1 MTPEFTPGLILIL
14 GAVLVPL
21 LTGRLRTVYMLALPI
36 IAFAYLMNLP
46 EGEFGQVQVF
56 DLTLV
61 TLRIDRLSS
70 LFGYIFLIAAFL
82 GLLYASHLK
91 GALEHVAALIY
102 AGSAVAA
109 VFAGDLVTL
118 FIFWEGTA
126 ISSVF
131 LIWARG
137 SESAYRAGMR
147 YLIVQVG
154 SGVLLIAGIVVHLS
168 TTGSIAFGD
177 IGTGSLA
184 GNLIF
189 VAFGIKCAFPLLHTW
204 LQDAYPE
211 ATVSG
216 TVILS
221 AFTTKLAIYALAR
234 GYAGTEILIPIGA
247 VMAVFPIYYGL
258 IANDLRRVLAYALI
272 CQLGFMVVGIGI
284 GTELSLNGAAAHA
297 LASILYKA
305 LLFMATGAVLHRVGT
320 IQASELG
327 GLYRSMPWTAGF
339 CVVGAASISALP
351 LFSGFVSKAMTV
363 DAAMYGGHFWAWLAL
378 MVASVGVFHFT
389 AIRVPYLAFF
399 GPDRGMRCEE
409 APANM
414 MAAMAITAVLC
425 LLIGVAPGALYAILP
440 YAVEYRPY
448 TFDHVVAQLQLLAFA
463 ALAFVVLLR
472 LGVYPRPVRSTNLDF
487 DWLFRV
493 PVKWLAERLAAGVD
507 ASSKE
512 MDHLRRLAGREL
524 VAHLYVVLGPH
535 GLLARTWTIG
545 FAVLLMTVVLGMGL
559 LFNFLASQPAPL

>member
-1 MTPEFTPGLILIL
+1 MTTEFSPGLILIV
-14 GAVLVPL
+14 GALLLPL
-21 LTGRLRTVYMLALPI
+21 LPGRLRTVYMLALPVV
-36 IAFAYLMNLP
+36 AFAYLLGLP
-46 EGEFGQVQVF
+46 EGEFGHIEVF

-70 LFGYIFLIAAFL
+70 VFGYIFLIAAFL
-82 GLLYASHLK
+82 GLIYASHLK
-91 GALEHVAALIY
+91 DTLQHVAALIY

-109 VFAGDLVTL
+109 VFAGDLITL

-154 SGVLLIAGIVVHLS
+154 SGVLLIAGIVVHL
-168 TTGSIAFGD
+168 TATGSIAFGD
-177 IGTGSLA
+177 IGLGTLA
-184 GNLIF
+184 GTLIF

-234 GYAGTEILIPIGA
+234 GYAGTELLIPIGA

-284 GTELSLNGAAAHA
+284 GTELSLNGATAHA

-320 IQASELG
+320 IEASDLG
-327 GLYRSMPWTAGF
+327 GLYKSMPWTAGF
-339 CVVGAASISALP
+339 CIVGAASISALP

-363 DAAMYGGHFWAWLAL
+363 DAAMYGGHFWAWVAL
-378 MVASVGVFHFT
+378 MIAGVGVFHFT

-399 GPDRGMRCEE
+399 GPDSGKRCEE
-409 APANM
+409 APGNM
-414 MAAMAITAVLC
+414 LVAMAITAALC
-425 LLIGVAPGALYAILP
+425 FLIGVAPAGLYAILP
-440 YAVEYRPY
+440 FPVDYQPY
-448 TFDHVVAQLQLLAFA
+448 TFAHVVNQLQLLAFA
-463 ALAFVVLLR
+463 ALAYIVLLR
-472 LGVYPRPVRSTNLDF
+472 WGIYPGALRATNLDF

-493 PVKWLAERLAAGVD
+493 PVNWLAVRLAGGVD
-507 ASSKE
+507 ASSE
-512 MDHLRRLAGREL
+512 ELANLRRLAGRQL
-524 VAHLYVVLGPH
+524 VAHLYFVLGPQ

-545 FAVLLMTVVLGMGL
+545 FAVLLMTIVLGSGL
-559 LFNFLASQPAPL
+559 LFNFLSGPPTPL